1 MKPKNRIMC
10 PDCGRPKMLFESE
23 KAANNFLKF
32 NMNEVNPDGKREM
45 RVYYCP
51 ACCGYHISSHQY
63 KGGNRTEKLIS
74 AYRND
79 LAKGHGTDIVAVC
92 DLLNALRENGFETR
106 KEVNDFLRKKTGFT
120 QATLDKVRQK
130 YYKEKGI

>member
-1 MKPKNRIMC
+1 M
-10 PDCGRPKMLFESE
+10 
-23 KAANNFLKF
+23 KF
-32 NMNEVNPDGKREM
+32 NMDAVNPKGDRTM

-51 ACCGYHISSHQY
+51 ACCGYHISSHKY

-79 LAKGHGTDIVAVC
+79 LAKGHGTDTVAVYN
-92 DLLNALRENGFETR
+92 LLNELRQKRFETR

-120 QATLDKVRQK
+120 RATLDKVRQK